1 VCVVVPRVLR
11 PIGIVG
17 PSLVVVRIGICLCAV
32 CMSTLLIGVI
42 TSVGF
47 VLFRL
52 CCLLISPSDD
62 SVGRRGSSRLCA
74 ISLVCCSSL
83 YRCGAG
89 SRYVGG
95 LDVSWRKLAAFGVIR
110 RPCSSWSLIASA
122 MLFGV
127 VDVSSSLSCVLDSV
141 SVGRSESVLSVDAS
155 PVVVVEPTVELAAS
169 SSESLE
175 GM

>member
-1 VCVVVPRVLR
+1 MVVCVVVPRVLR

-17 PSLVVVRIGICLCAV
+17 PSLVVVRIGVCLCAV
-32 CMSTLLIGVI
+32 CMSALLIGVI
-42 TSVGF
+42 TSV
-47 VLFRL
+47 

-95 LDVSWRKLAAFGVIR
+95 LVCSWRKLAAFGVIR
-110 RPCSSWSLIASA
+110 RPCSSWSLIVSS
-122 MLFGV
+122 MLF
-127 VDVSSSLSCVLDSV
+127 
-141 SVGRSESVLSVDAS
+141 
-155 PVVVVEPTVELAAS
+155 
-169 SSESLE
+169 
-175 GM
+175 